1 MTKTNSWYVVAKA
14 DKRYK
19 YDFISILPRS
29 HVFKNRP
36 DAIKKRDKMQH
47 LSKAKLVIL
56 RRTCKK
62 LEI

>member
-1 MTKTNSWYVVAKA
+1 MAKTNKWYVVAKA

-19 YDFISILPRS
+19 YDFTSILPRS
-29 HVFKNRP
+29 HVFKNRT
-36 DAIKKRDKMQH
+36 DAIKKRDKMQTFC
-47 LSKAKLVIL
+47 KAKLVIL

>member
-1 MTKTNSWYVVAKA
+1 MAKINSWYVVAKA

-19 YDFISILPRS
+19 YDFTSILPRS
-29 HVFKNRP
+29 HIFKKRP
-36 DAIKKRDKMQH
+36 DAIKKRNNMQPF
-47 LSKAKLVIL
+47 SKVKLVIL

>member
-1 MTKTNSWYVVAKA
+1 MSKMNKWYVVAKA

-19 YDFISILPRS
+19 YDFTSILNRS
-29 HVFKNRP
+29 HVFKKRP
-36 DAIKKRDKMQH
+36 DAIKKRDKLQH
-47 LSKAKLVIL
+47 FCKAKLVIL